1 MVYRFCRQI
10 VYWCKKQ
17 GNKFYQKG
25 KCNSP
30 IFSTE
35 TAYALV
41 ECAKYRTITFSLL
54 IKLVSL
60 LFTPVYYLPA
70 KPISHQLSRRECFYL
85 VVQFKNTIYA
95 HARECFYLLVY
106 NLNTLFTRTLN
117 NNFMHKRCQYVPSL
131 MHYGLRAHHIY
142 ICTLR
147 HI

>member
-1 MVYRFCRQI
+1 MGYRFCRQI

-41 ECAKYRTITFSLL
+41 EGAKYRTITFSLL

-70 KPISHQLSRRECFYL
+70 KPISHQLS
-85 VVQFKNTIYA
+85 Q
-95 HARECFYLLVY
+95 RECFYLLVTY
-106 NLNTLFTRTLN
+106 ITVTGNCTSSCFDIYSL
-117 NNFMHKRCQYVPSL
+117 KRS
-131 MHYGLRAHHIY
+131 
-142 ICTLR
+142 
-147 HI
+147 